1 MSKHYWEAQQ
11 VRLYVVD
18 NDLRDLLTQYFS
30 VRKAFTSNRKK
41 QTSDDGRSLLSTLV
55 SRCSPRK
62 VSQTLVPLM
71 IEKYLVPHLSE
82 PKKLN
87 VLPERLIK
95 MWCDALD
102 IFTTHWPHFT
112 NTLLLGIATN
122 IVESKQ
128 TFFGKESHS
137 KRAYNNS
144 LLLCWY
150 KYLIQKYGS
159 KDNFT
164 ETTTTTPATTTT
176 TTTTTAAAATTATT
190 TATIITSFTSSTTAT
205 AATTTATTTNTGT
218 TTTSTT
224 ATRGRSAPNT
234 TPTTPPTA
242 TSRITV
248 GTSTGIPIVQVSCNS
263 VPKSTRSSTP
273 SDSSSWSTPSVLDT
287 SEVLH
292 THHQE
297 EEEGFSLDTCGRNS
311 LASSMPPPTSLVLTG
326 MTPVL
331 MAEAEVLLVA
341 VELMDSCKNNYFHNF
356 FIQLNHSQLN
366 AAIFDVF
373 GIFDPK
379 LRHNINEI
387 ISQPPREWSTVSNRL
402 RRELQIPSDVVE
414 NLKKAFQLNGNPH
427 QVIVSLYTLFE
438 RNVFRS
444 QEDYYNATSTLRY
457 LSRLLS
463 VLDAMSFPT
472 GQIFLD
478 CGLVSTDKFA
488 SGIWFHVLAITKPN
502 DKVSCICVGGRY
514 DLLIDH
520 FEEKFREQ
528 EADVS
533 SERPFKG
540 NHDDDANDN
549 DYFDGGDLAEFIQQ
563 KTPKKGKEIQTTVK
577 LCAVGLTLTL
587 DKVIDFAIKD
597 NLMNMEKSLDI
608 HTLFKKHTRMT
619 VHVCSPPALFNE
631 RLQIVSMLWEAR
643 IRTDFSKNN
652 HDSVDEQ
659 LALAS
664 KNCVRFG
671 VVVLS
676 KHHSSLQVVHMDAS
690 RLSEMVPQSNLVQ
703 YLLQHSNSYST
714 TTPKPE
720 VPKKE
725 TTQGKSLSPT
735 PKQTTPSMPIKNQD
749 QIRNTLFHRL
759 GIPTKQ

>member
-1 MSKHYWEAQQ
+1 MVAPGVPNLGNSFENVLLQNQ
-11 VRLYVVD
+11 VVSNVKKIFKSHGGLKVIVPSVD
-18 NDLRDLLTQYFS
+18 ATLGDVWCLNMNADKADVLLSSGCIFTLPYDLRSGF
-30 VRKAFTSNRKK
+30 A
-41 QTSDDGRSLLSTLV
+41 
-55 SRCSPRK
+55 
-62 VSQTLVPLM
+62 
-71 IEKYLVPHLSE
+71 KYLASMNVSGHIKKIPQHLRRYTIGSIFRTRNHIPNPGFIE
-82 PKKLN
+82 EFM
-87 VLPERLIK
+87 VA
-95 MWCDALD
+95 DFD
-102 IFTTHWPHFT
+102 I
-112 NTLLLGIATN
+112 
-122 IVESKQ
+122 V
-128 TFFGKESHS
+128 
-137 KRAYNNS
+137 
-144 LLLCWY
+144 
-150 KYLIQKYGS
+150 IQQPVNQMTKITS
-159 KDNFT
+159 T
-164 ETTTTTPATTTT
+164 TTTT